1 MLTEVDSLKAVASGR
16 FIFARWFLLFAG
28 ILAIGL
34 FSYFNNAHDLVS
46 LSSDGPLIAI
56 LFVVGI
62 LNILFLMIYNWSLR
76 HNSYAW
82 LSFLNVVQLVIDF
95 VVIFLALILVDDP
108 TGLLPI
114 LFFIPIIESL
124 FIFESAVALVVS
136 VLSAGVLVAL
146 PYLPPLNISLL
157 EGIVSFNL
165 LPADK
170 IWQVDHLWII
180 ALAYVLFTILMSY
193 FMDIVVSLGL
203 QTVRQPKR
211 ASGEMRSPASEAI
224 QAECIRKYSK
234 KLEESNRLLRSK
246 EIELTLANEELE
258 ALENAKSEFISVT
271 THQLRTPLSAIKWTF
286 NMIITEQLGKINEEQ
301 KEFLEKGY
309 QSALRMISIVNNLV
323 HIDHAT
329 AKKEDYNFVATDL
342 VPLIENV
349 MFEFSNQAES
359 KKIALT
365 FNRPGNKL
373 PPAEIDENKIRMMLE
388 NLIDNAIKY
397 TPTGGKIT
405 ITLADEKLNSAQPA
419 FNISVADS
427 GVGIP
432 QNEQNKIFHK
442 FFRATNARRA
452 EPDGSGIGLY
462 IARDVVVRH
471 QGTMRFE
478 SLEGKGTTFFVV
490 LPIHQ
495 KDQAGV

>member
-108 TGLLPI
+108 TGLLPL

-224 QAECIRKYSK
+224 QAEWIRKYSK

-258 ALENAKSEFISVT
+258 ALENAKSEFISMD
-271 THQLRTPLSAIKWTF
+271 F
-286 NMIITEQLGKINEEQ
+286 IIFI
-301 KEFLEKGY
+301 
-309 QSALRMISIVNNLV
+309 
-323 HIDHAT
+323 
-329 AKKEDYNFVATDL
+329 
-342 VPLIENV
+342 
-349 MFEFSNQAES
+349 
-359 KKIALT
+359 
-365 FNRPGNKL
+365 
-373 PPAEIDENKIRMMLE
+373 
-388 NLIDNAIKY
+388 
-397 TPTGGKIT
+397 
-405 ITLADEKLNSAQPA
+405 
-419 FNISVADS
+419 
-427 GVGIP
+427 
-432 QNEQNKIFHK
+432 
-442 FFRATNARRA
+442 
-452 EPDGSGIGLY
+452 
-462 IARDVVVRH
+462 
-471 QGTMRFE
+471 
-478 SLEGKGTTFFVV
+478 
-490 LPIHQ
+490 
-495 KDQAGV
+495 